1 MNVLT
6 THIVLPALHSVHALV
21 GSATDANRPWSHPGA
36 PRIVADR
43 GGPTP
48 CLDLANRPARDGAPA
63 TAPGAAALVLRLAL
77 GSFWLIDGFFLKGWA
92 LGSNDLGLWLASH
105 GLPAA
110 LATPL
115 IVAEILG
122 GVLILAGEYGRW
134 ASLALL
140 PVLLAAIA
148 LPAAE
153 VWALSGPTGALLGP
167 SILIALSMAHGLLG
181 DGPYVL
187 SDVPVARQPSNA

>member
-1 MNVLT
+1 MNDLMT
-6 THIVLPALHSVHALV
+6 RIALPALHSVYALV
-21 GSATDANRPWSHPGA
+21 GSATDAIRPWSHPGA
-36 PRIVADR
+36 PRTVSDR

-48 CLDLANRPARDGAPA
+48 CPELANRPAREGAPH
-63 TAPGAAALVLRLAL
+63 TAPGAAALMLRLAL
-77 GSFWLIDGFFLKGWA
+77 GSFWLIDGLFLKGWV
-92 LGSNDLGLWLASH
+92 LGSQDLGLWLAGQ

-122 GVLILAGEYGRW
+122 GVMILAGEYGRQ

-148 LPAAE
+148 LPSDA
-153 VWALSGPTGALLGP
+153 VWALSSPVAGLLAP
-167 SILIALSMAHGLLG
+167 AILIALSMAHGLLG
-181 DGPYVL
+181 DGKYVL
-187 SDVPVARQPSNA
+187 PDVPVTRQSESA

>member
-1 MNVLT
+1 MNVRT
-6 THIVLPALHSVHALV
+6 TRIALPALHSVHALV
-21 GSATDANRPWSHPGA
+21 GSATDAIRPWSHPGA
-36 PRIVADR
+36 PRTVADR

-48 CLDLANRPARDGAPA
+48 CPEFANRPARDGAPDM
-63 TAPGAAALVLRLAL
+63 APGAAALMLRLAL
-77 GSFWLIDGFFLKGWA
+77 GTFWLVDGFFLKGWA
-92 LGSNDLGLWLASH
+92 LGSHDLGLWLASH

-122 GVLILAGEYGRW
+122 GVMILAGEYGRQ

-148 LPAAE
+148 LPSAE
-153 VWALSGPTGALLGP
+153 VWALSGPTDGLLGP

-187 SDVPVARQPSNA
+187 PDVPVARLPANA

>member
-1 MNVLT
+1 MNILKT
-6 THIVLPALHSVHALV
+6 RIALPALHSVHALV
-21 GSATDANRPWSHPGA
+21 GSAADAIRPWSHPGA
-36 PRIVADR
+36 PRTEADR

-48 CLDLANRPARDGAPA
+48 GLELAERPRRDGASD
-63 TAPGAAALVLRLAL
+63 TASGAAALMLRLAL
-77 GSFWLIDGFFLKGWA
+77 GAFWLVDGFFLKGWA
-92 LGSNDLGLWLASH
+92 LGSHDLGLWLASH

-148 LPAAE
+148 LPSGA
-153 VWALSGPTGALLGP
+153 VWALSSPVAGLLGP
-167 SILIALSMAHGLLG
+167 SILIALSIAHGLLG
-181 DGPYVL
+181 DGKYVL
-187 SDVPVARQPSNA
+187 PDVPVTRQSESA